1 MTEAD
6 KLAAQLEDTES
17 ARLHLLPYVA
27 AELRRLSAENEAL
40 RADHARI
47 FLFAR
52 DWAKLAGKRSDE
64 IKRLSAQAADD
75 TALLRQVLDALVS
88 SDWYIDQLEM
98 IVYSDGDT
106 GTHEERAKVQAAITA
121 LRERLEGK
129 A

>member
-1 MTEAD
+1 MTEAE
-6 KLAAQLEDTES
+6 KLALWCDDFGEGRPIQLKDI
-17 ARLHLLPYVA
+17 AFQ
-27 AELRRLSAENEAL
+27 LRRLSAENEAL

-52 DWAKLAGKRSDE
+52 DWAKLAGKRFDE

-106 GTHEERAKVQAAITA
+106 GTHEERAKVQAAIA
-121 LRERLEGK
+121 SLRERLEGK